1 MARNLWFAVL
11 AVAAVMGAA
20 ASVPPAASTRRVYD
34 TATGSE
40 CANKGTA
47 TMRPGENVAAVKR
60 LDGST
65 ISGAEID
72 ESVTRVMKGAE
83 VPGAGIVLI
92 NGGKIAFAKGYGL
105 RDKEKNLPLTEN
117 TVMSGASFTKVVFAY
132 LAMKLVDQG
141 VLDLD
146 KPVYEY
152 LPKALP
158 EYDSYKDLA
167 GDERYKLIT
176 ARMLLDHTSGFP
188 NWRWIND
195 DRKLNI
201 NFQPGSRFAY
211 SGEGFDLLQ
220 LVVETITKR
229 PLQDLMQ
236 ENVFQPLGMTRSSM
250 VWEVRFEDDYANGY
264 DEYRR
269 SLGPLRWKQADAA
282 GSLLTTPLDFARFV
296 QAILDGKGLHTRTWG
311 HMLSAQIPILAKH
324 EFPTLENQPTD
335 ENKSIR
341 LSYGLGWGLYWSPR
355 GEAFFKE
362 GHDDGWRNYSVGF
375 RLPKDGMVI
384 MTNSGNGEGIY
395 KELLEKLLADTYT
408 PIEWEGF
415 APYEQLPPRP
425 ALKQHTKVS
434 VDPRTLE
441 KYVGRYGTPPKLI
454 LTVRHEG
461 DHLTVQENDEP
472 VQELDPE
479 SATQFSSA
487 VADDVY
493 TFEMDASG
501 KVTRMVLHSGD
512 ETIPIDRID

>member
-1 MARNLWFAVL
+1 MVRNLWFAVL
-11 AVAAVMGAA
+11 AAAVVMGAA
-20 ASVPPAASTRRVYD
+20 ASVPPATSSGRVSD
-34 TATGSE
+34 SAAGTE
-40 CANKGTA
+40 RANTDA
-47 TMRPGENVAAVKR
+47 AVRPGESLAAVKR
-60 LDGST
+60 LDGSA
-65 ISGAEID
+65 ISRTEID
-72 ESVTRVMKGAE
+72 ETVTRVMKGAE
-83 VPGAGIVLI
+83 VPGAEIVII
-92 NGGKIAFAKGYGL
+92 NGGKVAFAKGYGL

-117 TVMSGASFTKVVFAY
+117 TVMSGASFTKVAFAY
-132 LAMKLVDQG
+132 LAMKLVDQR

-158 EYDSYKDLA
+158 EYDLYKDLA

-188 NWRWIND
+188 NFRWINGD
-195 DRKLNI
+195 SKLNI

-211 SGEGFDLLQ
+211 SGEGINLLQ
-220 LVVETITKR
+220 FVIETITKQ

-250 VWEVRFEDDYANGY
+250 VWESRFEDDYANGY
-264 DEYRR
+264 DEYGR
-269 SLGPLRWKQADAA
+269 SLGPLRWKRAGAA

-296 QAILDGKGLHTRTWG
+296 QAILDGNGLRTRTWG
-311 HMLSAQIPILAKH
+311 NMLSAQIPILAKH
-324 EFPTLENQPTD
+324 EFPTMENQPTD

-341 LSYGLGWGLYWSPR
+341 LSYGLGWGLYWSSG

-362 GHDDGWRNYSVGF
+362 GHDDGWRNYCVGF
-375 RLPKDGMVI
+375 RMPKDAMII

-395 KELLEKLLADTYT
+395 KELLEKVLANTYT

-415 APYEQLPPRP
+415 TPYEQLPPRP

-434 VDPRTLE
+434 VDAQTLE

-454 LTVRHEG
+454 LTVRRDS

-472 VQELDPE
+472 AQELDPE
-479 SATQFSSA
+479 SATQFFST

-493 TFEMDASG
+493 TFEVDSSG

-512 ETIPIDRID
+512 ETIPINRID

>member
-1 MARNLWFAVL
+1 MVRRVCFAGL
-11 AVAAVMGAA
+11 AAAVVMGAA
-20 ASVPPAASTRRVYD
+20 ASVPPAASTRRTYD
-34 TATGSE
+34 SAAGTE
-40 CANKGTA
+40 RANKDA
-47 TMRPGENVAAVKR
+47 AAVRPGENVAIVKR
-60 LDGST
+60 LDGSAVLR
-65 ISGAEID
+65 AEID
-72 ESVTRVMKGAE
+72 ETVTRVMKGAE
-83 VPGAGIVLI
+83 VPGAGIVII

-117 TVMSGASFTKVVFAY
+117 TVMSGASFTKAVFAY
-132 LAMKLVDQG
+132 LAMKLVDKR

-146 KPVYEY
+146 KPVYGY

-211 SGEGFDLLQ
+211 SGEGINLLQ

-229 PLQDLMQ
+229 SLQDLMQ
-236 ENVFQPLGMTRSSM
+236 DNVFQPLGMTRSSM
-250 VWEVRFEDDYANGY
+250 VWQTRFEDDYANGHDQY
-264 DEYRR
+264 GR
-269 SLGPLRWKQADAA
+269 SLGPLRWKHADAA

-296 QAILDGKGLHTRTWG
+296 QAILDRKGLRTRTWG

-324 EFPTLENQPTD
+324 EFPTMENQPTD

-384 MTNSGNGEGIY
+384 MTNSGNGEGVY

-415 APYEQLPPRP
+415 TPYEQLPPRP
-425 ALKQHTKVS
+425 PLKQHTKVS
-434 VDPRTLE
+434 IDPQTLE
-441 KYVGRYGTPPKLI
+441 KYAGRYGTPPKVI
-454 LTVRHEG
+454 LTVRREG
-461 DHLTVQENDEP
+461 DHLTIQENDEP
-472 VQELDPE
+472 VQELDPQG
-479 SATQFSSA
+479 AAQFFST
-487 VADDVY
+487 VADDVF

-501 KVTRMVLHSGD
+501 KVTRVVLHSGD
-512 ETIPIDRID
+512 VTIPANRID